1 MINIG
6 IDVHKKKCHATIK
19 GDTVEILEQTVFNNT
34 LQGIRNFA
42 GVVKDRYGGA
52 RAVCESTWIWFT
64 IEIMRSPFKAH
75 TAIDTRSKFVQGV
88 NIPKDHCTYSRIRNY
103 RVKCFMACTLV

>member
-19 GDTVEILEQTVFNNT
+19 GDTREILEQTVFNNT

-52 RAVCESTWIWFT
+52 RAVCESTANYWIMLHDMLEEDLLNFSDP
-64 IEIMRSPFKAH
+64 ISEIY
-75 TAIDTRSKFVQGV
+75 QGRQ
-88 NIPKDHCTYSRIRNY
+88 NPITKPLI
-103 RVKCFMACTLV
+103 

>member
-19 GDTVEILEQTVFNNT
+19 GDTGEILEQTVFNNT

-64 IEIMRSPFKAH
+64 IEIMRNPFKPH
-75 TAIDTRSKFVQGV
+75 TAIDTRQSSCKV
-88 NIPKDHCTYSRIRNY
+88 
-103 RVKCFMACTLV
+103 